1 MYVLK
6 TLFDNALIL
15 FCRGWILEF
24 SYALLLKIKH
34 MSRSWSQM
42 LPLDFAHMTM
52 VAKSME
58 KFACS
63 EEAGSFLPYVPY
75 VSFYFLHHIFTPLWG
90 NCNKMT
96 RA

>member
-1 MYVLK
+1 MYILK
-6 TLFDNALIL
+6 TLFGKALVY
-15 FCRGWILEF
+15 FCRAWILEF

-42 LPLDFAHMTM
+42 LLSDFAHMAM
-52 VAKSME
+52 VSKSTKKFTYSE
-58 KFACS
+58 KIRLFV
-63 EEAGSFLPYVPY
+63 PYVPY
-75 VSFYFLHHIFTPLWG
+75 HSFFFLYHIFTPLRG